1 MASPYAEGRRIENF
15 YLVRER
21 DRKRGRELLLL
32 VFGLLPVALALLGYT
47 WIHLEVRKSGY
58 RIEVLGAELEDL
70 SRVERQLI
78 LEESYL
84 ENPEL
89 IRALTREKLGMVEPV
104 LEQMIHVVRP

>member
-1 MASPYAEGRRIENF
+1 MASPYAEGRQIENF

-21 DRKRGRELLLL
+21 DRKRGRELVML

-47 WIHLEVRKSGY
+47 WIHLEVRKSSY

-89 IRALTREKLGMVEPV
+89 IRALARERLGMVEPV
-104 LEQMIHVVRP
+104 LEQMIYVVRP